1 MLHSS
6 LNPIKTVRGPNT
18 CFYVFSVLAAGPGCG
33 AACSEVKLRT
43 QTHSTSTSRRPR
55 MDQSHVHW
63 TTVSGRPCPLCT
75 SLTPSYSFFCIY
87 SLSYFLPNERC
98 LADLSF
104 LPTPTSEIMAPR
116 PQTSLQKIYIDPAA
130 IFRLH

>member
-63 TTVSGRPCPLCT
+63 TTVSLCT